1 MMARNIMLL
10 HALIIN
16 YFNNVMASDDRPVRI
31 QLSLADIISGTMA
44 VNNCFLLVQMLER
57 NAEIVQDCIM

>member
-1 MMARNIMLL
+1 MLL
-10 HALIIN
+10 NALIVN

-31 QLSLADIISGTMA
+31 QLSLTDILAGTMA